1 MDLSPLEQFL
11 PPKTLPLFEAWL
23 TPHPFRIV
31 VTRPRRSKLGDFR
44 SSPYEDRP
52 TITVNGDLEPHQ
64 FALTLTHEIA
74 HLMTFEKYGHRIRA
88 HGPEWKS
95 CFGMLLTQLA
105 AIESLPITYRRALLA
120 HAQRPKSASVYDPA
134 LYRILRQLSGDD
146 GLVLDDLPSGSRFIF
161 QSREFEK
168 ISTARSRC
176 ECLELSTGLRYKIS
190 KIASVS
196 PISKAQSPYEAV
208 TEKSA
213 LGVV

>member
-1 MDLSPLEQFL
+1 MDLSPLKEFL

-52 TITVNGDLEPHQ
+52 TITVNGDLESHQ

-95 CFGMLLTQLA
+95 SA
-105 AIESLPITYRRALLA
+105 LPGGDWGRE
-120 HAQRPKSASVYDPA
+120 QSE
-134 LYRILRQLSGDD
+134 LRDTDRSGK
-146 GLVLDDLPSGSRFIF
+146 VS
-161 QSREFEK
+161 EK
-168 ISTARSRC
+168 IAAGMRRS
-176 ECLELSTGLRYKIS
+176 
-190 KIASVS
+190 
-196 PISKAQSPYEAV
+196 
-208 TEKSA
+208 
-213 LGVV
+213 